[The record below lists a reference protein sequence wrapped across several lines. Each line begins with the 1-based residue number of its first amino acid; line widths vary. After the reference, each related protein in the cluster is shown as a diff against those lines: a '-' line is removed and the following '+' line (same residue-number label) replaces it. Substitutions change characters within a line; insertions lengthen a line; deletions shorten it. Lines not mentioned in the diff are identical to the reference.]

1 MGKIRKDLPF
11 YTPDKHFCMK
21 KHHDSGENEVLFDG
35 DYDGNE
41 TSATICLVLAAFGV
55 IIALAIIATL
65 IFAF

>member
-1 MGKIRKDLPF
+1 MGKIRKDIPF
-11 YTPDKHFCMK
+11 YTTDKHFCMR
-21 KHHDSGENEVLFDG
+21 KHLPEGRSEVLFDG

-55 IIALAIIATL
+55 IIALAFIAAL

>member
-1 MGKIRKDLPF
+1 MGKLRKDIPF
-11 YTPDKHFCMK
+11 YTPDRNFCMK
-21 KHHDSGENEVLFDG
+21 KHLPSGRSEVLFDG

-55 IIALAIIATL
+55 IIALAFIAAL